1 MSRKLPK
8 FTDKTRARP
17 GGHPENYENSQTKRT
32 CKHET
37 TKIAMDS
44 AQSPVRHLDLATPAF
59 YNYRKNPKCY
69 HTVWGKMPPRKR
81 FRKQTFFC
89 TYRCGRKQSMNMS
102 ANHDHSTGNQTRSC
116 SGSCPTQSSRVR
128 INIDLVYPSLSHH
141 RASHRARHTIFFL
154 VRSRI
159 AGSRWCKMYWHHSK
173 QQNVNSHKCCTD
185 FSMSENNA

>member
-1 MSRKLPK
+1 MLIFPPMFPKSINFRNFSGPLHLGKSRHSWLNSSCICRSKMAQDRRNQNGSKMLQITEFFYLPCILL
-8 FTDKTRARP
+8 
-17 GGHPENYENSQTKRT
+17 Q
-32 CKHET
+32 
-37 TKIAMDS
+37 
-44 AQSPVRHLDLATPAF
+44 
-59 YNYRKNPKCY
+59 
-69 HTVWGKMPPRKR
+69 KMPPPKR
-81 FRKQTFFC
+81 FRKQTLFC

-102 ANHDHSTGNQTRSC
+102 ANHDHSTGSQTRSC
-116 SGSCPTQSSRVR
+116 SGSCLTYSSRVR

-154 VRSRI
+154 VRSCI